1 MMTFLMDGKKDASD
15 GSMEQVRPGTTSLAT
30 LVEPGDAAP
39 IDFADWLTMIE
50 PAMQDLSDSSY
61 AWWEKVMTEATTWYQ
76 DYVKLRPLQRSMFEA
91 SPSSELRKTK
101 WVRVERRA
109 VTMMMSAVPAS
120 IKDELVATKSLSP
133 LKIITKL
140 MTIYQPGGL
149 QEKSV
154 ILKQLEDPGEAAGTS
169 AAVAQLRKWLRWM
182 RRAEDVNLSLPDASI
197 LMRGLTRLMKKVLT
211 LHPEF
216 NFRASLVR
224 NTLQLDTIPKHT
236 TVRTYGEH
244 LLAELEQM
252 VHLEKKTKQSAV
264 AATDLH
270 EPPTMPEKPKV
281 RAMDGNDYGG
291 KGGGKYG
298 GGKGSPKGGGSLEEL
313 KPCRFFL
320 TDYGCKKKGGS
331 CQWSHDLKDDKR
343 RCFSIAGV

>member
-1 MMTFLMDGKKDASD
+1 M
-15 GSMEQVRPGTTSLAT
+15 
-30 LVEPGDAAP
+30 
-39 IDFADWLTMIE
+39 
-50 PAMQDLSDSSY
+50 
-61 AWWEKVMTEATTWYQ
+61 
-76 DYVKLRPLQRSMFEA
+76 
-91 SPSSELRKTK
+91 
-101 WVRVERRA
+101 
-109 VTMMMSAVPAS
+109 
-120 IKDELVATKSLSP
+120 
-133 LKIITKL
+133 
-140 MTIYQPGGL
+140 
-149 QEKSV
+149 
-154 ILKQLEDPGEAAGTS
+154 
-169 AAVAQLRKWLRWM
+169 
-182 RRAEDVNLSLPDASI
+182 NLSLPDASI

-320 TDYGCKKKGGS
+320 TDYGCKKGRS

-343 RCFSIAGV
+343 RCFHCGSPEHLANVCPRKDGEARPKVSRTGVESSPSSSPQKERGATTTTAPSTSPATTSTASETEQTMQGLLQEANKLLKGMSAGRVTRARRRMRRGQG

>member
-1 MMTFLMDGKKDASD
+1 MQHQLDVVTKMMTFLMDGKKDASD

-30 LVEPGDAAP
+30 LVEPADTAP
-39 IDFADWLTMIE
+39 IDFADWLTVIE

-91 SPSSELRKTK
+91 SPSSELRN
-101 WVRVERRA
+101 RVERRA

-197 LMRGLTRLMKKVLT
+197 LMRGLTPDEEGAHAPPRVQLQGL
-211 LHPEF
+211 LGSQHAAAGHDPEPHHCEDLR
-216 NFRASLVR
+216 RAPL
-224 NTLQLDTIPKHT
+224 
-236 TVRTYGEH
+236 
-244 LLAELEQM
+244 
-252 VHLEKKTKQSAV
+252 
-264 AATDLH
+264 
-270 EPPTMPEKPKV
+270 
-281 RAMDGNDYGG
+281 GG
-291 KGGGKYG
+291 AGAD
-298 GGKGSPKGGGSLEEL
+298 GSLGEE
-313 KPCRFFL
+313 
-320 TDYGCKKKGGS
+320 DEAVSGGCDGPS
-331 CQWSHDLKDDKR
+331 
-343 RCFSIAGV
+343 

>member
-1 MMTFLMDGKKDASD
+1 MPKVGRSATTGPAGGALPKTSEERMQHQLDVVTKMMTFLMDGKKDASD
-15 GSMEQVRPGTTSLAT
+15 GSMEQVHPGTTSLAT
-30 LVEPGDAAP
+30 LVEPGDTAP
-39 IDFADWLTMIE
+39 IDFADWLTVIE

-154 ILKQLEDPGEAAGTS
+154 KQLEDPGEAAGTS

-197 LMRGLTRLMKKVLT
+197 LMRGLTRQMKKVLT
-211 LHPEF
+211 LWTPVMETP
-216 NFRASLVR
+216 RLVI
-224 NTLQLDTIPKHT
+224 LQVMAPLTRSP
-236 TVRTYGEH
+236 
-244 LLAELEQM
+244 LLASIVRQ
-252 VHLEKKTKQSAV
+252 
-264 AATDLH
+264 
-270 EPPTMPEKPKV
+270 EKPAWLELLQGSSSLWTPLAAAILPTTLSTIVVAVHGPHLRLLWHRRRLMKV
-281 RAMDGNDYGG
+281 HR
-291 KGGGKYG
+291 
-298 GGKGSPKGGGSLEEL
+298 SQ
-313 KPCRFFL
+313 C
-320 TDYGCKKKGGS
+320 
-331 CQWSHDLKDDKR
+331 
-343 RCFSIAGV
+343 